1 MSALNVCVVGHSYIR
16 RLKEYCSQTGTVNLG
31 LKPCAYNVTFRG
43 KGGLKLRRCNSRSEL
58 MRFDIVPDIVF
69 LQIGENDVVAA
80 TNSEKLAED
89 IISLA
94 QYLRDGVG
102 VRLVIIG
109 QLIRRMQF
117 APCRDFNATVMK
129 TNQHLKQL
137 SDPLCNIHYWG
148 HRGFWNDLNYLG
160 PDGVHLLCTPDED
173 QPMRKYRRS
182 IRNAVILLSKL
193 LRPV

>member
-1 MSALNVCVVGHSYIR
+1 MNAIDVCVVGHSYIR
-16 RLKEYCSQTGTVNLG
+16 RLKEYCARTGTGNLD
-31 LKPCAYNVTFRG
+31 LDPCAFNITFRG
-43 KGGLKLRRCNSRSEL
+43 KGGLKSRRCDSRSEL
-58 MRFDIVPDIVF
+58 LCFDIVPDIVF
-69 LQIGENDVVAA
+69 LQIGENDIAA
-80 TNSEKLAED
+80 TTNSKKLAED
-89 IISLA
+89 IISIA
-94 QYLRDGVG
+94 QYLCDGVG

-117 APCRDFNATVMK
+117 ASCRYFNITVIE

-137 SDPLCNIHYWG
+137 SDPLCSIHYWS
-148 HRGFWNDLNYLG
+148 HRGFWNDLHYLG

-193 LRPV
+193 IRPV

>member
-1 MSALNVCVVGHSYIR
+1 
-16 RLKEYCSQTGTVNLG
+16 
-31 LKPCAYNVTFRG
+31 
-43 KGGLKLRRCNSRSEL
+43 

-117 APCRDFNATVMK
+117 ASCRDFNATVMK
-129 TNQHLKQL
+129 TNQH
-137 SDPLCNIHYWG
+137 
-148 HRGFWNDLNYLG
+148 
-160 PDGVHLLCTPDED
+160 
-173 QPMRKYRRS
+173 
-182 IRNAVILLSKL
+182 
-193 LRPV
+193 